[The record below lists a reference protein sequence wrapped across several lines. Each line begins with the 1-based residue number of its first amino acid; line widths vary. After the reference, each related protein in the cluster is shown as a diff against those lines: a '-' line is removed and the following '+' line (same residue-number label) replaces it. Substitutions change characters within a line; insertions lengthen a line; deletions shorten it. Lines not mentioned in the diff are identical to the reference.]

1 MVVVVLD
8 IDMIGG
14 GARIDIFLLVAM
26 RSTAEMVMVIIFSP
40 GGEQR
45 LLIF

>member
-1 MVVVVLD
+1 MVVAVLD
-8 IDMIGG
+8 IDMIG

-26 RSTAEMVMVIIFSP
+26 CTTTEMVMVIICNP

-45 LLIF
+45 LFIF